1 MKTREEF
8 GQVFKLPSQ
17 EKPLVPTEEQW
28 AAITAPLEPC
38 IIIAGAGTGKT
49 TTMASRISYLIAT
62 GAVAPEKILG
72 LTFTKKATLELA
84 KAVRA
89 RSRQAAEYRN
99 LHFPGDQRAIDEL
112 GEPTI
117 SNYNS
122 FGARI
127 LREHGLRIGVEP
139 NARVL
144 VDATRYQ
151 FAARVVSRSKVSLAA
166 SKFTNVKS
174 VVELVLSLDEECSNY
189 NIDPDEVIAHDELMI
204 SEFKSTPV
212 TKKRIKVA
220 SEMLE
225 AAENR
230 IYIAQLVKEFR
241 QAKLAEGVIDYSDQI
256 RLAAQ
261 IAETSDEVCQVI
273 RNQFE
278 IVLLDEYQ
286 DTSISQKVL
295 LNKLFGNGHAVM
307 AVGDPC
313 QAIYGWRGADVT
325 NIENFTTDFSRSNGE
340 AAHIYELSVNRRSG
354 QLILDAA
361 NTLSNPLRQI
371 HSQIVELVAG
381 DKSEPPGEIHTAIL
395 NSQPEET
402 VWVCDQIEQQI
413 KSGVAPKDIA
423 ILLRVAEYGADY
435 VAELESRNIPVQVAN
450 AEVLIHLPAVR
461 DVLCFLELS
470 ANPTAN
476 TALVRLLSGPKWRIG
491 GRDLALL
498 GQDARKLA
506 KSDYQAEKALPMHLQ
521 LQKAVGSTDSADQ
534 VCLLDALELVSESKL
549 PYSDQA
555 RIRMTEA
562 AALLRQIRKYVGDSA
577 LDAITRIIRDT
588 GIGVEAIAK
597 PNKYSNATSDHLGAL
612 LDLAGAF
619 KSIDG
624 EGDVHSFLRYLA
636 ACETYDKNPVSDL
649 STSKQAVVI
658 MTAHKAKGLE
668 YPVVAV
674 PLLSETKFPLKPKGG
689 SWLTSAGHVPV
700 KCKQKEIREPR
711 ILDLINS
718 LDPRTKQFDG
728 YKEYFKELNIL
739 DETRLAYVAAT
750 RAKKVLFASGSY
762 WGRDGK
768 SNAWGPT
775 EFLNSLIGHATTNFE
790 VEQPDPAITKNP
802 NLRSTD
808 ALTWPLEVPQAK
820 FDELQRQANLV
831 RNASDTYNSER
842 LTNAEHKLLS
852 EIDKD
857 IDALFELL
865 TTADQTTRV
874 VKLPDTL
881 SATQLISLTTDESAF
896 MQNLMRPM
904 PRKPAPEA
912 TRGTEFHA
920 WVEDYFGVR
929 ANANLDDE
937 LLARNLEVLDG
948 ATLESLKQ
956 AFLNGQFAS
965 RKHEVLEFPFSIIV
979 AGRPIIGRIDA
990 VFEGSQTDPLAP
1002 KWTVIDWKTG
1012 APGSAN
1018 PLQLHVYRAAWA
1030 QHKGVALEQV
1040 DAGFYYVAYDQVES
1054 VSEVMTIEQL
1064 SVLLEGSH

>member
-1 MKTREEF
+1 M
-8 GQVFKLPSQ
+8 
-17 EKPLVPTEEQW
+17 
-28 AAITAPLEPC
+28 
-38 IIIAGAGTGKT
+38 
-49 TTMASRISYLIAT
+49 
-62 GAVAPEKILG
+62 
-72 LTFTKKATLELA
+72 
-84 KAVRA
+84 
-89 RSRQAAEYRN
+89 
-99 LHFPGDQRAIDEL
+99 

-151 FAARVVSRSKVSLAA
+151 FAARVVSRSKLALTE

-174 VVELVLSLDEECSNY
+174 VVELVLNLDEECSNY
-189 NIDPDEVIAHDELMI
+189 NIDPDEVISHDKLMI
-204 SEFKSTPV
+204 SKFNEAPI
-212 TKKRIKVA
+212 TKKRIGA
-220 SEMLE
+220 ATDMLE

-230 IYIAQLVKEFR
+230 IYVAQLVKEFR
-241 QAKLAEGVIDYSDQI
+241 LAKLAEGIIDYSDQI

-261 IAETSDEVCQVI
+261 IAEVSDEVCQMI
-273 RNQFE
+273 RSQFE

-295 LNKLFGNGHAVM
+295 LNKLFGDGHAVM

-325 NIENFTTDFSRSNGE
+325 NIENFTTDFLRSDGKS
-340 AAHIYELSVNRRSG
+340 AHIYELSVNRRSG

-381 DKSEPPGEIHTAIL
+381 DKTEPTGEIHTAVL

-435 VAELESRNIPVQVAN
+435 VAELEKRNIPVQVAN

-491 GRDLALL
+491 DRDLALL

-506 KSDYQAEKALPMHLQ
+506 KSDYQAEKDLPMHMQ

-555 RIRMTEA
+555 RIRMADA

-588 GIGVEAIAK
+588 GIGVETIAK

-636 ACETYDKNPVSDL
+636 ACETYEKNPVSEL

-668 YPVVAV
+668 FPVVAV
-674 PLLSETKFPLKPKGG
+674 PLLSETKFPLKSKGR
-689 SWLTSAGHVPV
+689 SWLTSGGHVPI

-711 ILDLINS
+711 ILDFINS
-718 LDPRTKQFDG
+718 LDPRTKEFDA
-728 YKEYFKELNIL
+728 YKAYFKELNDL

-768 SNAWGPT
+768 SSAWGPT
-775 EFLNSLIGHATTNFE
+775 EFLTSLIGHATTNFE
-790 VEQPDPAITKNP
+790 VEPPDPTLTKNP
-802 NLRSTD
+802 NLRLIE
-808 ALTWPLEVPQAK
+808 ARTWPLEVPQAK

-831 RNASDTYNSER
+831 RTAEEVTSSQNLTKDESE
-842 LTNAEHKLLS
+842 LLAD
-852 EIDKD
+852 IDKD
-857 IDALFELL
+857 IEALFELL
-865 TTADQTTRV
+865 ATADQSTRV

-881 SATQLISLTTDESAF
+881 TASQLISLTTDESAF
-896 MQNLMRPM
+896 VQNLVRPM

-912 TRGTEFHA
+912 IRGTEFHA
-920 WVEDYFGVR
+920 WVEDFYGLR
-929 ANANLDDE
+929 IQANLEEE
-937 LLARNLEVLDG
+937 LPGTEMPVTGDSLLD
-948 ATLESLKQ
+948 SLKQ
-956 AFLNGQFAS
+956 SFKSGQFAS
-965 RKHEVLEFPFSIIV
+965 RRPEELEFPFSIIV
-979 AGRPIIGRIDA
+979 SGRPIIGRIDA
-990 VFEGSQTDPLAP
+990 IFSGAATDPTDN

-1018 PLQLHVYRAAWA
+1018 SLQLHVYRAAWA
-1030 QHKGVALEQV
+1030 QHMGVPLEQV
-1040 DAGFYYVAYDQVES
+1040 DAGFYYVGYDQLEL

-1064 SVLLEGSH
+1064 SGLLEGSN